1 MKLDEKTSEVGA
13 DAKLIVVGTV
23 LLKSIEDRYHAFW
36 VSIESDNL
44 VLTPKQA
51 KMGAG
56 GLCLVT
62 HPLNSFSV

>member
-44 VLTPKQA
+44 VFTPKQV
-51 KMGAG
+51 KIV
-56 GLCLVT
+56 GLSLVT
-62 HPLNSFSV
+62 HPLNSFSI